1 MTEITSDTSPRA
13 IASALDRLGI
23 EYYPA
28 DLAVREIRDPDDQP
42 QEIET
47 VTTGRG
53 IGGLKLR
60 RDDDGWSWFNRRTR
74 SSGSLDSLAE
84 LEEQLALA

>member
-1 MTEITSDTSPRA
+1 MAR
-13 IASALDRLGI
+13 ALDRLGI
-23 EYYPA
+23 EYHPA
-28 DLAVREIRDPDDQP
+28 DLATREIRDPDDQP

-53 IGGLKLR
+53 IGGLLLR
-60 RDDDGWSWFNRRTR
+60 RGDGWSWFNRRTR
-74 SSGSLDSLAE
+74 SSGGLDSLAE